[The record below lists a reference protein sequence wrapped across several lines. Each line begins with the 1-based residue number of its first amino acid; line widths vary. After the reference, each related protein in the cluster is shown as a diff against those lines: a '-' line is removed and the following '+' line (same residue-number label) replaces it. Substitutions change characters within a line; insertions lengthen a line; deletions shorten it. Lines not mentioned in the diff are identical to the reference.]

1 MDFLF
6 TIAGFSV
13 GFIIGM
19 TGVGGGSLMTPIL
32 VLGFSIPPVI
42 AVGTD
47 LLYAAITKSVG
58 VFAHHKHGNIK
69 WKVVGLLSM
78 GSIPASIGTIFAI
91 KYFNNAGINYDQL
104 ILSSLSFAM
113 ILTAIFLIFRDQWHK
128 LGKKKHFA
136 FLKIFHQKP
145 IKEFITNYFTILAGV
160 LIGALVTLSSVG
172 AGVIGAAFLFFLY
185 PKYRTIEVIA
195 TDLAHAIPIT
205 AIAGIGHANLGTVD
219 YILLLGLIIG
229 SLPGIYLGSQVG
241 NLIPDKIMR
250 GILAGMLLIIG
261 VLLML

>member
-6 TIAGFSV
+6 TIAGFFV
-13 GFIIGM
+13 GFVIGM

-32 VLGFSIPPVI
+32 VLGFSIPPAI

-69 WKVVGLLSM
+69 WKVVALLSM
-78 GSIPASIGTIFAI
+78 GSIPASFCSIFAI
-91 KYFNNAGINYDQL
+91 KQLNNAGINYDGL
-104 ILSSLSFAM
+104 ILSTLSFAM
-113 ILTAIFLIFRDQWHK
+113 ILTAIFLIFRNQWHK
-128 LGKKKHFA
+128 LSKNEHFA
-136 FLKIFHQKP
+136 FVQILHKKFTKP
-145 IKEFITNYFTILAGV
+145 FTIFAGI
-160 LIGALVTLSSVG
+160 LIGTLVTFSSVG

-185 PKYRTIEVIA
+185 PRYRTIEIVA

-205 AIAGIGHANLGTVD
+205 AIAGIGHASLGTVD
-219 YILLLGLIIG
+219 YILLFSLIVG
-229 SLPGIYLGSQVG
+229 SLPGIYLGSHVG

-250 GILAGMLLIIG
+250 TLLASMLLIIG
-261 VLLML
+261 VLLIL